1 LAGTGQNKI
10 VRDSAFCGVVKD
22 RTGGHGSPK
31 KDKKMTKLNQILFT
45 VAVAGTI
52 TLANSAS
59 AQYPAVGDDGIAASP
74 KVRQMLNERQAAKAA
89 SLASAN
95 STSVS
100 VASAG
105 YRATGDD
112 GITASPKVRQMLAQ
126 QKPAVTATPSA
137 EVASAGYRA
146 TGPDGITASPKVRQ
160 QLDQRN
166 ATIMVAPV
174 K

>member
-1 LAGTGQNKI
+1 
-10 VRDSAFCGVVKD
+10 
-22 RTGGHGSPK
+22 
-31 KDKKMTKLNQILFT
+31 MTKLNQILFAT
-45 VAVAGTI
+45 ILAGTI
-52 TLANSAS
+52 ALASSAS
-59 AQYPAVGDDGIAASP
+59 AQYRAIGDDGIAASP

-89 SLASAN
+89 SLASAK
-95 STSVS
+95 STTPT

-112 GITASPKVRQMLAQ
+112 GITASPKVRQMLAER
-126 QKPAVTATPSA
+126 KVVVTGAPSA

-146 TGPDGITASPKVRQ
+146 VGADGIAASPKLRQ

>member
-1 LAGTGQNKI
+1 
-10 VRDSAFCGVVKD
+10 
-22 RTGGHGSPK
+22 
-31 KDKKMTKLNQILFT
+31 MTKLNQILFT

-52 TLANSAS
+52 SLANSAS
-59 AQYPAVGDDGIAASP
+59 AQYRAVGDDGIAASP

-95 STSVS
+95 HTAPT

-105 YRATGDD
+105 YRTTGDD
-112 GITASPKVRQMLAQ
+112 GIAASPRVRQMLNE
-126 QKPAVTATPSA
+126 QKGSTVVIPPSTAIAT
-137 EVASAGYRA
+137 YRA
-146 TGPDGITASPKVRQ
+146 VGADGIAASPKLRQ